1 MSYQFRTIAS
11 FDRDLKR
18 LAKRYRSLQEDL
30 LKLVHKMQ
38 ENPNLGA
45 DLGHGIRKIRLAIQS
60 KGGGKRG
67 GARVIAHTD
76 IVVDIQEGTICFLAL
91 YDKSDQ
97 ETISNQVIKALLK
110 EAGIE

>member
-1 MSYQFRTIAS
+1 MSYQFRTITS

-18 LAKRYRSLQEDL
+18 LAKRYRSLRDDL
-30 LKLVHKMQ
+30 LKLVHEMQ

-76 IVVDIQEGTICFLAL
+76 VVVDIQEGTICFLAI

-97 ETISNQVIKALLK
+97 ETISNQAIKALLK